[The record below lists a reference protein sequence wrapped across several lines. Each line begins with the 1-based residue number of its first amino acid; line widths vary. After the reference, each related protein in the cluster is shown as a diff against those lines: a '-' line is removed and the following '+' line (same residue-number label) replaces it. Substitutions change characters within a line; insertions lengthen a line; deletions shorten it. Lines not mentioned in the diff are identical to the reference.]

1 MALFEK
7 GHKLATG
14 RTKGSQNKTTAET
27 KAFLTRISNKLGEKV
42 EEDLDMMEPKDRVK
56 IWLELQEYLIPK
68 LSRTEITGEDGGM
81 IEIKQTLKLENL
93 GLDQLRELER
103 IAELAAD
110 PTTDSSEGF

>member
-7 GHKLATG
+7 GHKMATG
-14 RTKGSQNKTTAET
+14 RPKGSLNKTTAET
-27 KAFLTRISNKLGEKV
+27 KSFLVRISNKLGECV
-42 EEDLDMMEPKDRVK
+42 EEDLELMDPKDRVK

-68 LSRTEITGEDGGM
+68 LSRTEITGEDGAI

-110 PTTDSSEGF
+110 TEPDSI

>member
-1 MALFEK
+1 MPFQQGNNLSK
-7 GHKLATG
+7 G
-14 RTKGSQNKTTAET
+14 RPKGAVNKTTAET
-27 KAFLTRISNKLGEKV
+27 RAFLTRISNKLGEKV
-42 EEDLDMMEPKDRVK
+42 EEDLEMMEPKDRVK

-93 GLDQLRELER
+93 GLDQLRQLER

>member
-1 MALFEK
+1 MPFQPGNHLSK
-7 GHKLATG
+7 G
-14 RTKGSQNKTTAET
+14 RPKGAVNKTTAET
-27 KAFLTRISNKLGEKV
+27 KSFLAKIANKLGQHI
-42 EEDLDMMEPKDRVK
+42 EEDLEMMEPKDRVK

-110 PTTDSSEGF
+110 PTTDSSQGF

>member
-7 GHKLATG
+7 GHKMATG
-14 RTKGSQNKTTAET
+14 RPKGSLNKTTAET
-27 KAFLTRISNKLGEKV
+27 KSFLVRISNKLGECV
-42 EEDLDMMEPKDRVK
+42 EEDLELMDPKDRVK

-93 GLDQLRELER
+93 GINELRELER
-103 IAELAAD
+103 IAQLAAYSE
-110 PTTDSSEGF
+110 PDSI

>member
-1 MALFEK
+1 MSFTP

-14 RTKGSQNKTTAET
+14 RPKGSQNKTTAET
-27 KAFLTRISNKLGEKV
+27 KAFLARISNKLGERI

-81 IEIKQTLKLENL
+81 IETQQTLKLENL
-93 GLDQLRELER
+93 GIDQLRELER

-110 PTTDSSEGF
+110 STADSSQGF

>member
-1 MALFEK
+1 MPFQPGNNLSK
-7 GHKLATG
+7 G
-14 RTKGSQNKTTAET
+14 RPKGAINKTTAET
-27 KAFLTRISNKLGEKV
+27 KSFLARIANKLGEHI
-42 EEDLDMMEPKDRVK
+42 EEDLEMMEPKDRVK

-110 PTTDSSEGF
+110 PTANSSEGF

>member
-14 RTKGSQNKTTAET
+14 RPKGSQNKTTSET

-42 EEDLDMMEPKDRVK
+42 EEDLDLMDPKDRVK

-81 IEIKQTLKLENL
+81 IEIQQTLKLENL
-93 GLDQLRELER
+93 GIDQLRDLER
-103 IAELAAD
+103 IAELAAYS
-110 PTTDSSEGF
+110 PTDSSEGF

>member
-1 MALFEK
+1 MAFTQ

-14 RTKGSQNKTTAET
+14 RPKGSQNKTTAET
-27 KAFLTRISNKLGEKV
+27 KAFLARISNKLGERI

-68 LSRTEITGEDGGM
+68 LARTEITGEDGGM
-81 IEIKQTLKLENL
+81 IEIQQTLKLENL
-93 GLDQLRELER
+93 GIDQLRELER

-110 PTTDSSEGF
+110 STADSSQGF

>member
-1 MALFEK
+1 MPFQQGNNLSK
-7 GHKLATG
+7 GRPNGAV
-14 RTKGSQNKTTAET
+14 NKTTAET

-42 EEDLDMMEPKDRVK
+42 EEDLEMMEPKDRVK

-93 GLDQLRELER
+93 GLDQLRQLER